1 MNTLESS
8 LHEGRQGKRKD
19 STSQRTGKKEIC
31 KEESSIS
38 PVLTPEQ
45 EERLQKLSGVPESKI
60 DFSDITEV
68 TAQNGT

>member
-1 MNTLESS
+1 MNTSELFQHAE
-8 LHEGRQGKRKD
+8 RQGKRKS